1 MKQKEYPMD
10 EEFNRAAAFL
20 AEMIAEREGMVKDIK
35 LLPPDARPE
44 ALRLLAEFDKAIEE
58 REQKLAEEYEA
69 TQKYQRAVDERDK
82 AFVDLT
88 EGLAGSYVHI
98 KYRHPEKLHD
108 FEAII
113 NNMEPDDAQY
123 FFDRAAILES
133 GDLIR
138 IIAREGETREETQ
151 EFLRNFRAAE
161 KEKNEKI
168 RLEQSQTD
176 PQEKEFP
183 MDDNYN
189 EKLRYLTEQIAERDR
204 MRKKLI
210 ILSPKARAA
219 AELQIAEFDKIIERC
234 EKALANLY
242 EAHQKQ
248 CRAEEKRDQ
257 IFGDLLESSAG
268 MYVHVKYRLPEN
280 LPQMETLIEG
290 FTPDFAEALRQRAA
304 EIEATDLI
312 SFIARE
318 GETLEETEEF
328 LRQYRA
334 AEKDV

>member
-10 EEFNRAAAFL
+10 EQFNRAAAFL

-69 TQKYQRAVDERDK
+69 TQNYYRTVEERDEM
-82 AFVDLT
+82 FDELVRR
-88 EGLAGSYVHI
+88 LAGAYVHI
-98 KYRHPEKLHD
+98 KYRNPEALAEM
-108 FEAII
+108 EATI
-113 NNMEPDDAQY
+113 NNMPPEQSQQFYDCAT
-123 FFDRAAILES
+123 ILES

-151 EFLRNFRAAE
+151 EFLRNYRAAE
-161 KEKNEKI
+161 KAK
-168 RLEQSQTD
+168 QSPPD
-176 PQEKEFP
+176 KEKEYP
-183 MDDNYN
+183 MGEDYN
-189 EKLRYLTEQIAERDR
+189 KALQGLAEMIDERDK

-210 ILSPKARAA
+210 VLTPAARPKA
-219 AELQIAEFDKIIERC
+219 LKMIDDLDKAIEKC
-234 EKALANLY
+234 EQALAEEYKSTQDL
-242 EAHQKQ
+242 
-248 CRAEEKRDQ
+248 RRTEEKRD
-257 IFGDLLESSAG
+257 IVFDDLLESSAG

-280 LPQMETLIEG
+280 LPKMETLIED

-318 GETLEETEEF
+318 GETIEETEEF
-328 LRQYRA
+328 LRKYRA
-334 AEKDV
+334 AEKDL